1 MLVNFKAINSPKI
14 KRNDIQMI
22 KLTKTNKNNIFKVQN
37 STPKLP
43 SIKKMFPE
51 GNKTLLIKIKKEK
64 NNNNSNLFFST
75 PKNIVKNNSFRNNR
89 IKKINSIIPINSASL
104 EIIKI
109 PNIRLFHNKI
119 MLENRLSCEK
129 TIYKENLKFDEQK
142 KGNYISSILSGSDE
156 KKDSIKTGIY
166 GPNNN
171 IVSVIRAKM
180 ERLKYENEY
189 KGIDSE
195 VKELIKDEI
204 MDAQVKLKRKPEDLF
219 KKKFEIKSLCSK
231 KIDQYRYLTRMN
243 SLREINQIT
252 TTPIIVKD
260 GQVMLKLIN
269 DAFDY
274 FKINK

>member
-119 MLENRLSCEK
+119 MSENRLSCEK

-204 MDAQVKLKRKPEDLF
+204 MDAR
-219 KKKFEIKSLCSK
+219 
-231 KIDQYRYLTRMN
+231 RYSCLYLRRMD
-243 SLREINQIT
+243 S
-252 TTPIIVKD
+252 
-260 GQVMLKLIN
+260 
-269 DAFDY
+269 
-274 FKINK
+274 